1 MIGQENDEKGTRLD
15 KLANFPL
22 KLLLTDKQVADICKA
37 FANNS
42 STNINLSKTQLC
54 KILHSG
60 GFLGRLYGPL
70 LKTGLPLMKN
80 LLIPLRIAAAAAAY
94 AVIHKKILGSRT
106 ATTLIIPNEEME
118 DRVGDGRWKME
129 YGVYVINLDTYN
141 LIGLLGT

>member
-1 MIGQENDEKGTRLD
+1 MIGQGNDEKGTRLD

-80 LLIPLRIAAAAAAY
+80 LLIPLRIAAAAAD

-106 ATTLIIPNEEME
+106 ATTLIPNEEME
-118 DRVGDGRWKME
+118 DRVGDGRWNM
-129 YGVYVINLDTYN
+129 GFM
-141 LIGLLGT
+141 